1 MDVVF
6 HRVKGQVCLLS
17 CTIYDHFSFVQPLH
31 AGGICHITS
40 ADDGGILPNCE
51 GWSVSFYID
60 TYEQNRIDNCLQQCS
75 CQVFPE
81 VDPPPPPPPPRCHS
95 PLNLGKASQRFSH
108 LYCTRSSSSRQSRR
122 VSMQV
127 DATPYIANVDGKIQI
142 DE

>member
-40 ADDGGILPNCE
+40 ADDGGTLPNCE
-51 GWSVSFYID
+51 GWSVSFS
-60 TYEQNRIDNCLQQCS
+60 LLPSS

-81 VDPPPPPPPPRCHS
+81 VDPPPPPRCHS

-108 LYCTRSSSSRQSRR
+108 LYCTRSSSSRQSRQ

-142 DE
+142 DEYITFMDTANC